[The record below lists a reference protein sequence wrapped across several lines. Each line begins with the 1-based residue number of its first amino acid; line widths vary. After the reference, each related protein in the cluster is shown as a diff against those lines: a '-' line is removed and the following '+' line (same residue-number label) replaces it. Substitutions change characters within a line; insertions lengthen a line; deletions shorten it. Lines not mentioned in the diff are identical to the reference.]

1 MPGRGVEVGG
11 VGRFGLC
18 DNKFYL
24 IFSKSLWYSSNSPSL
39 TVNFNSL
46 PLIFFSDNLFP
57 SFPHE
62 NDKILPTPSD
72 PPPALPSPLTVVND
86 DSFLKLSQC
95 PVPIDRDKLELMHAS
110 YGDDILHRPSK
121 R

>member
-11 VGRFGLC
+11 SEDLGCVTINFTWSSLSLC
-18 DNKFYL
+18 GIL
-24 IFSKSLWYSSNSPSL
+24 VIPSL